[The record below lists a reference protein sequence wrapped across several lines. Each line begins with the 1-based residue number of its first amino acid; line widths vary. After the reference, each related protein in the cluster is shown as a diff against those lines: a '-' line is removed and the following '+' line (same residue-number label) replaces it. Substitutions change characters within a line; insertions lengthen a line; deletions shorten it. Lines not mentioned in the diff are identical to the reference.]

1 MGQLT
6 RLTTPDT
13 VRAEVNPRITKLA
26 DPHQL
31 VVLDLPDNATALDVA
46 RQLAE
51 HTGKSVIVRDAEM
64 IEIDTVPAPTKH
76 WRLLRQKRS
85 CSRTSELAPQQRCS
99 CVELERDLRG
109 APLPD
114 AYGSL
119 MSSII
124 PFVRKSGVVFDD
136 RVTDLLGQAFDA
148 ARRELHDRG
157 QPDIV
162 YEIVAVRIIEAA
174 RKGERDVS
182 RLTAAGLAALGI
194 QSNAGGQDRFQ

>member
-1 MGQLT
+1 
-6 RLTTPDT
+6 
-13 VRAEVNPRITKLA
+13 
-26 DPHQL
+26 
-31 VVLDLPDNATALDVA
+31 
-46 RQLAE
+46 
-51 HTGKSVIVRDAEM
+51 
-64 IEIDTVPAPTKH
+64 
-76 WRLLRQKRS
+76 
-85 CSRTSELAPQQRCS
+85 
-99 CVELERDLRG
+99 
-109 APLPD
+109 
-114 AYGSL
+114 

-194 QSNAGGQDRFQ
+194 QSKAGGQDRFQ

>member
-1 MGQLT
+1 
-6 RLTTPDT
+6 
-13 VRAEVNPRITKLA
+13 
-26 DPHQL
+26 
-31 VVLDLPDNATALDVA
+31 
-46 RQLAE
+46 
-51 HTGKSVIVRDAEM
+51 
-64 IEIDTVPAPTKH
+64 
-76 WRLLRQKRS
+76 
-85 CSRTSELAPQQRCS
+85 
-99 CVELERDLRG
+99 
-109 APLPD
+109 
-114 AYGSL
+114 

-182 RLTAAGLAALGI
+182 KLAAAGLAALGI
-194 QSNAGGQDRFQ
+194 QSKTGGQDRFQ